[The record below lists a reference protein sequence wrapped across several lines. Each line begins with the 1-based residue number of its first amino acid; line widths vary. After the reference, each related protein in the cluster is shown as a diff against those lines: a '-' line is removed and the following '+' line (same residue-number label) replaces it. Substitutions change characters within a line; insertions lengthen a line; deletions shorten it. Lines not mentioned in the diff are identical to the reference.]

1 MGQSQLNIN
10 NNTDLVKIP
19 LYCATDEPEDDE
31 DSFIVPDF
39 GANYPGTGQLNS
51 DNLPGPDW
59 SNIVPKEEIEERIVY
74 EEISRPD
81 VEPVPP
87 AQRPPPPR
95 PPVVTYFERPK
106 VVSTFSERLNL
117 KISNVKSLR
126 KIDPSEVP
134 SPTVI
139 LRCKKCDLSFKSD
152 AK

>member
-1 MGQSQLNIN
+1 MGRSQLNIN

-19 LYCATDEPEDDE
+19 LYFVPDEPEDE

-39 GANYPGTGQLNS
+39 GANYPGTGQFNS

-87 AQRPPPPR
+87 ASRPPPR
-95 PPVVTYFERPK
+95 LPVVTYYERPK
-106 VVSTFSERLNL
+106 VVSTFSEKLNL